1 MKKKILIMIGIVLIV
16 LLFVGYKGY
25 YYLTY
30 RPENISDKNYDEFMK
45 SFEIH
50 NDININKKNVKDNN
64 YLIFRNIKI
73 RNDFKDYIVRYES
86 EDNKTYE
93 LKDKSGNIKAIF
105 RIGIEDNEI
114 NDFLKE
120 GMFNKKDK
128 EKFLSNHNITN
139 DKELLDFI
147 IKKHNTNNTI
157 FTSVNKMKENA
168 MIQYLT
174 FVSLSNPTYITKIN
188 GAYTGYIIGKEK
200 NNSPNTKYKN
210 INTIRILNNNKI
222 YSFGFW
228 ISDEF
233 TEEYLKDIIETI
245 IIENKDINTFTK
257 TWKITDKKQ
266 NGETGKTY
274 ITLKQFQSN
283 EEVTVEV
290 YNSFV
295 VDKDINKYYEFT
307 FQNGSNAIEDN
318 IKSIFDNASLISV
331 KETDKVGLDQIQ
343 DSIK

>member
-1 MKKKILIMIGIVLIV
+1 MKKKILIIIGIVLVV

-30 RPENISDKNYDEFMK
+30 RPENISDKKYDEFMK

-50 NDININKKNVKDNN
+50 NDININKKEVDNNN

-73 RNDFKDYIVRYES
+73 RNDFKDYVLRFES

-93 LKDKSGNIKAIF
+93 LDDENGNIKAIF
-105 RIGIEDNEI
+105 RIGIENNEI
-114 NDFLKE
+114 NDFLNE
-120 GMFNKKDK
+120 GMFDKKDK
-128 EKFLSNHNITN
+128 EMFLSKHNISN
-139 DKELLDFI
+139 DKELFDFI
-147 IKKHNTNNTI
+147 IKKHNTNSTI
-157 FTSVNKMKENA
+157 FTSVGKMKENA

-188 GAYTGYIIGKEK
+188 GDYTGYIIGKEK
-200 NNSPNTKYKN
+200 NNSTNAKYKN
-210 INTIRILNNNKI
+210 INTVRLLNGNKI

-228 ISDEF
+228 ISDDF

-257 TWKITDKKQ
+257 TWEITDKKQ

-274 ITLKQFQSN
+274 ITLKQFQSD
-283 EEVTVEV
+283 EKVTVEV

-307 FQNGSNAIEDN
+307 FQNGSNTIEDN
-318 IKSIFDNASLISV
+318 IKSIFDNASLVSV
-331 KETDKVGLDQIQ
+331 KETDKVGLDQVQ
-343 DSIK
+343 ESIK